1 MIVIDTLTP
10 IFLLIL
16 LGVILRKTGF
26 SPPELLRGVNRLV
39 YYVAAP
45 VLLFLKGSQARIEGE
60 VAVRL
65 LIVLIGA
72 TIASMAV
79 AYLVAWLVRVPK
91 RGVGAFVQG
100 SFRSNAAFIGLLGST

>member
-39 YYVAAP
+39 
-45 VLLFLKGSQARIEGE
+45 
-60 VAVRL
+60 
-65 LIVLIGA
+65 
-72 TIASMAV
+72 
-79 AYLVAWLVRVPK
+79 
-91 RGVGAFVQG
+91 
-100 SFRSNAAFIGLLGST
+100 